1 MMLGVKNIHMKI
13 TQHTKNCL
21 ELQSRDHYTVK
32 VTLIFGV
39 SFLAIS
45 VLFQGF
51 GASVIF
57 IIGSLI
63 LIVGGILAKFEMNCQ
78 FDRDLN
84 LFKLN
89 YRNLIRNKKI
99 ERVLSDISDVRLEQD
114 TDVEGG
120 VFYWLVIMMKSGE
133 EIPIPHLLHTSCDL
147 KTYELIVAEVRS
159 FIHNAI

>member
-1 MMLGVKNIHMKI
+1 MRI
-13 TQHTKNCL
+13 TQHTKSCL
-21 ELQSRDHYTVK
+21 ELQSRDPYTVK
-32 VTLIFGV
+32 VALLFGIL
-39 SFLAIS
+39 FLAIS
-45 VLFQGF
+45 ILFPGF
-51 GASVIF
+51 GSSVIF
-57 IIGSLI
+57 IAGSLI

-89 YRNLIRNKKI
+89 YRNLVRNKKI

-120 VFYWLVIMMKSGE
+120 IFYWLVIMMKSGE
-133 EIPIPHLLHTSCDL
+133 EVSIPHLLHTLCDL

-159 FIHNAI
+159 FIHNTI